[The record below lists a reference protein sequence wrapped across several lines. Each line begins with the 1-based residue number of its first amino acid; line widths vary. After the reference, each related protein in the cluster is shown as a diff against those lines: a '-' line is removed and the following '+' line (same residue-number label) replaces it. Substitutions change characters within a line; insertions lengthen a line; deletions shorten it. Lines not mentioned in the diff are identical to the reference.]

1 MKLMTSGNREA
12 RLLALAGVPLIQ
24 PGDDICDI
32 VLRAVEQSEESLQ
45 AGDILVIA
53 QKIVSK
59 AQDRYVDLARVTP
72 SPRAVDLAQT
82 VDKDPRVIELILRES
97 QEVLRVRNDVMIV
110 VHRSGFV
117 MANAGID
124 FSNVE
129 SEGADERV
137 LLLPLDPDG
146 TCASIRK
153 TLHERAGVRAGVIIN
168 DSHGRAW
175 RNGTV
180 GVAIGASGVPTVLD
194 LRGQPDLFARRLR
207 ITQVGFADEL
217 AAAASLLMGQA
228 GEGTPIVLIRG
239 VQYDESAGC
248 AADLMRPKELDLF
261 R

>member
-1 MKLMTSGNREA
+1 MTTGNREV
-12 RLLALAGVPLIQ
+12 RLLALAGVPLVR

-32 VLRAVEQSEESLQ
+32 VLRAVAQSGESLQ
-45 AGDILVIA
+45 AGDVLVIT

-59 AQDRYVDLARVTP
+59 AQDRYVDLAGVTP
-72 SPRAVDLAQT
+72 SPRALDLVRT
-82 VDKDPRVIELILRES
+82 VEKDPRVIELILRES
-97 QEVLRVRNDVMIV
+97 QEVLRARSDVIIV

-117 MANAGID
+117 MANAGIE

-129 SEGADERV
+129 SGGADERV

-146 TCASIRK
+146 TCATIRK

-180 GVAIGASGVPTVLD
+180 GVAIGASGVPTLLD
-194 LRGQPDLFARRLR
+194 LRGQPDLFARPLR

-228 GEGTPIVLIRG
+228 SEGTPIVLIRG
-239 VQYDESAGC
+239 VQYDENDDC
-248 AADLMRPKELDLF
+248 AADLMRAKELDLF